1 MSLELVVI
9 IILALLLLQAL
20 FAGSEIAL
28 ISCDKAYI
36 RSLADNGSG
45 KAKMVLDAFAEI
57 EKFISTTLVGINL
70 SLITSTVIL
79 TFYIHNNYG
88 KGSEF
93 YTVLILSPLIVIFGQ
108 VVPKAVFQKRRNSL
122 VLWVIYPLW
131 FVTKIFYPI
140 LIILN
145 IFTARIVKLIGSTE
159 NTYITRE
166 ELINVIEG
174 DITKPVTDKKKRI
187 IKRIFRFSE
196 TSADE
201 IMIPLINVVAT
212 EENSN
217 IEEILNLIN
226 ETGHSRIPVY
236 KDRIDNITGIIHSFY
251 LLGASTGQKA
261 KEFAKTPM
269 YVPGSKRVDELMEE
283 MKKGLGGMAIVVDEY
298 GGAVGAV
305 TLEDIL
311 EEVVGEIEDEYDKG
325 TKLWRKISS
334 NEFLINPKIEIE
346 AINDDLGLA
355 LPEGEGDYETLSGF
369 LFMEAGSIPNVG
381 DLVKFRN
388 LEFTIQK
395 ATTRSI
401 EEVRLVKKSPN
412 TLI

>member
-1 MSLELVVI
+1 MSLEIVI
-9 IILALLLLQAL
+9 LIILVLLLLQAL

-36 RSLADNGSG
+36 KSLADTGSG
-45 KAKMVLDAFAEI
+45 KAKMVLESFVEI

-79 TFYIHNNYG
+79 TFYIHNNYN
-88 KGSEF
+88 KGNEL
-93 YTVLILSPLIVIFGQ
+93 YAVLILSPLIVIFGQ
-108 VVPKAVFQKRRNSL
+108 VVPKAVFQKRRNAL

-131 FVTKIFYPI
+131 FASKIFYPI
-140 LIILN
+140 LIVVN
-145 IFTARIVKLIGSTE
+145 IFTARIIKLIGSTE
-159 NTYITRE
+159 NTFITRE
-166 ELINVIEG
+166 ELISVIEG
-174 DITKPVTDKKKRI
+174 DVTKPVTDKKKRI

-201 IMIPLINVVAT
+201 IMIPLINVVAI
-212 EENSN
+212 EENST
-217 IEEILNLIN
+217 IEDIIKLIN

-251 LLGASTGQKA
+251 LLGATPEQKV

-325 TKLWRKISS
+325 TKLWRKISA
-334 NEFLINPKIEIE
+334 NEYLINPKIEIE

-355 LPEGEGDYETLSGF
+355 IPEGEGDYETLSGF

-381 DLVKFRN
+381 DTVKFRN

-401 EEVRLVKKSPN
+401 EEVRLFKKSPN
-412 TLI
+412 TMI